1 MSNIRDSFVSGR
13 DIFKGDGR
21 STHAKSLSV
30 WRGFRISQIIVP
42 FGSARSFQERAKLAA
57 MHAHN
62 SSPRKA
68 ALAFIFVTVLI
79 DMLAFGM
86 IIPVLPLLVQ
96 NFLGGNTARAAEI
109 YGVFGTAWAL
119 MQFIFS
125 PVQGSLSDHVGRRP
139 VILISC
145 AGLGLD
151 FILMA
156 LAPNLWWLLV
166 GRFISGI
173 TAASFSTAGA
183 YIADVTPPEKR
194 ATSFGLIGAAF
205 GVGFVLG
212 PALGGLLGSI
222 SPRLPFWASAFM
234 ALANVCWGLFVLPES
249 LPKDK
254 RVPFAWKNANPLGA
268 LKLLRSQ
275 PMLADVA
282 GSYFL
287 VNLAHVVLPSI
298 TVLYMYYRYGWN
310 ARAVGVMLAGVGVCS
325 LIVQGFLVKP
335 VVKRLRERRAMAL
348 GLTFGAAGFAIYG
361 LAPTGAIFWIGVP
374 VMALWGIA
382 TPSLQTIMTRLVDV
396 TEQGRL
402 QGALA
407 SLTGLA
413 SLIGPTV
420 FTQTFAT
427 VVGTR
432 AEWALPGMPFLLAA
446 ALVFAAMLMAWR
458 KTRPLEAAAAESV

>member
-1 MSNIRDSFVSGR
+1 MNN
-13 DIFKGDGR
+13 
-21 STHAKSLSV
+21 
-30 WRGFRISQIIVP
+30 P
-42 FGSARSFQERAKLAA
+42 SA
-57 MHAHN
+57 
-62 SSPRKA
+62 PRRA

-86 IIPVLPLLVQ
+86 IIPVLPTLVQ
-96 NFLGGNTARAAEI
+96 DFVGGDAARAAQM

-125 PVQGSLSDHVGRRP
+125 PVQGSLSDHFGRRT

-166 GRFISGI
+166 GRVISGI

-183 YIADVTPPEKR
+183 YISDVTPPEKR
-194 ATSFGLIGAAF
+194 AASFGLIGVAF

-212 PALGGLLGSI
+212 PAVGGILGDI

-249 LPKDK
+249 LPKEK

-268 LKLLRSQ
+268 LKLLRSH
-275 PMLADVA
+275 PMLTGVA

-287 VNLAHVVLPSI
+287 INLAHVVLPST
-298 TVLYMYYRYGWN
+298 TVLYMHYRFGWN
-310 ARAVGVMLAGVGVCS
+310 TRAVGIMLAGVGISS
-325 LIVQGFLVKP
+325 LIVQGLLVKP
-335 VVKRLRERRAMAL
+335 VVKWLKERRAMAL
-348 GLTFGAAGFAIYG
+348 GLTFGAAGFVIYG
-361 LAPTGAIFWIGVP
+361 LAPTGPVFWIGVP

-382 TPSLQTIMTRLVDV
+382 TPSLQTIMTRLVDP

-407 SLTGLA
+407 SLVGLA
-413 SLIGPTV
+413 SLIGPTI
-420 FTQTFAT
+420 FTATFASFISAHADL
-427 VVGTR
+427 G
-432 AEWALPGMPFLLAA
+432 LPGAPFLLAA
-446 ALVFAAMLMAWR
+446 LLIVVAAVLAWR
-458 KTRPLEAAAAESV
+458 ATHPLGIPATTEPA